1 MKVERSIDVAATP
14 VEAFAKLSDVKLL
27 ASLLS
32 GFMDWY
38 PTSEPAKFTT
48 VLRAG
53 PAPVRGEIE
62 VEFWP
67 ESSTVV
73 WQSTKGP
80 HLLGRW
86 LIRQTDTG
94 STVTLRIF
102 YHLDGGLAS
111 RLAEWVFAGTIHK
124 HIGESLL
131 RLRRSVE
138 AQPPRRR
145 RKAASAEQAQPA
157 TP

>member
-14 VEAFAKLSDVKLL
+14 VEAFARLSDVKLL
-27 ASLLS
+27 ASLLN
-32 GFMDWY
+32 GFIDWY

-53 PAPVRGEIE
+53 PAPVRGAIE

-80 HLLGRW
+80 SIL
-86 LIRQTDTG
+86 
-94 STVTLRIF
+94 
-102 YHLDGGLAS
+102 GGLAS
-111 RLAEWVFAGTIHK
+111 RLSEWVFALTVRD
-124 HIGESLL
+124 HIGRALQ
-131 RLRRSVE
+131 RLRKSIE

-145 RKAASAEQAQPA
+145 RKAAAAEQAQAA
-157 TP
+157 T

>member
-14 VEAFAKLSDVKLL
+14 VEAFARLSDVKLL
-27 ASLLS
+27 ASLLN
-32 GFMDWY
+32 GFIDWY

-53 PAPVRGEIE
+53 PAPVRGAIE

-80 HLLGRW
+80 SILGRW
-86 LIRQTDTG
+86 LIRPTDTG
-94 STVTLRIF
+94 SRVTLRIF

-111 RLAEWVFAGTIHK
+111 RLSEWVFALTVRD
-124 HIGESLL
+124 HIGRALQ
-131 RLRRSVE
+131 RLRKSIE

-145 RKAASAEQAQPA
+145 RKAAAAEQAQAA
-157 TP
+157 T